1 MACLLLL
8 QSPGWG
14 WEPASSQVLEILQD
28 REQVILV
35 DALFHVG
42 PTACSKRDNS
52 GAVSP
57 S

>member
-35 DALFHVG
+35 DPLSHVG